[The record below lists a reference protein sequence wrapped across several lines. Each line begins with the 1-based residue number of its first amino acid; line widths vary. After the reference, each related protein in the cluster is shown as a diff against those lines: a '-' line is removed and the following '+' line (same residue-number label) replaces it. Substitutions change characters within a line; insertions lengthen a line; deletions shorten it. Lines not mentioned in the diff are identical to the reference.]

1 MPRLFLLL
9 PLLLLSAC
17 GGTEEIAAARPE
29 VSYADIQPAAGMTY
43 QDFRTLHEWGE
54 GDMRAAQKR
63 FIMLDRNN
71 NGRLSPD
78 ELGGD

>member
-1 MPRLFLLL
+1 MRRLFLLL
-9 PLLLLSAC
+9 PLVLLSAC
-17 GGTEEIAAARPE
+17 GGTEEIAARPE

-63 FIMLDRNN
+63 VIMLDRNN
-71 NGRLSPD
+71 NGGLSSD
-78 ELGGD
+78 ELGGY